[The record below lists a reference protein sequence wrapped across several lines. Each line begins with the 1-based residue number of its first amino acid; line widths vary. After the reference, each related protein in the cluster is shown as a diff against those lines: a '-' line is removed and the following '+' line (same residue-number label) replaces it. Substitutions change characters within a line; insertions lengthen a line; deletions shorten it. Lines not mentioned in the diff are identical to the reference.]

1 MFQDCQHIRTCMKTK
16 TAKGCKIGL
25 IPCENASTLN
35 VFFYLAKSANW
46 KENTTT
52 HLIDW
57 TCRKQAVQYP
67 HASSTV
73 TKWLCEHELILLR
86 HSCRLVDQAFVVCLG
101 GATCIPCG
109 MKQHGPPAFHV
120 AWMVWTQDV
129 FFTIKLI
136 DCHWI
141 VWTSFHSM
149 HNLWVESIYL
159 SQRGQYI
166 DAPWR
171 ANILTRRINILP
183 RPQGLMTQMGG
194 THRSNWQDF
203 VNVCQYIR
211 HIGNNDSA
219 SATKHG
225 RNIQEDGISDTRP
238 VSWLSIRHQILLTC
252 QFLVCRC

>member
-1 MFQDCQHIRTCMKTK
+1 MHETK
-16 TAKGCKIGL
+16 HAKGCKIGL

-35 VFFYLAKSANW
+35 VFFFIWQSQQIGKKTRQHIWSTERVASKQFSIHMLHPQWPSGCANTSWFCYATHAALSIKPLLFVLA
-46 KENTTT
+46 
-52 HLIDW
+52 
-57 TCRKQAVQYP
+57 V
-67 HASSTV
+67 
-73 TKWLCEHELILLR
+73 
-86 HSCRLVDQAFVVCLG
+86 
-101 GATCIPCG
+101 
-109 MKQHGPPAFHV
+109 PPAFHV
-120 AWMVWTQDV
+120 AWNNMGHPHSMWHERCGPKT

-225 RNIQEDGISDTRP
+225 RNIQEDGISDKRP
-238 VSWLSIRHQILLTC
+238 VSWLSICHQILLTC
-252 QFLVCRC
+252 QSSMQLCDQWDEFEE